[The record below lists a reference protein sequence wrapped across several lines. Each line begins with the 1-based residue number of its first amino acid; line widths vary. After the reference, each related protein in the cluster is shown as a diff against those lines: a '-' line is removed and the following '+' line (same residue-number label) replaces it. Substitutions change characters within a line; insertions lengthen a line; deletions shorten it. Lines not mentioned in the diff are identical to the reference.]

1 MWGHLGYCGPSD
13 KPKTARPRRHAPKLG
28 VCRLMLQPLES
39 LPPWPGESHPT
50 AEIRVCLPRCQGE
63 GLSQASSWRFP
74 PPTARTSERRQGQ
87 GPQAWRAI
95 PLSGT
100 APPHSHR
107 HRHRLHDHGRGLLL
121 GHLLL
126 PPFSLLPTPHGGG
139 VRRKPGHLCGG
150 GCSAA
155 SRSIDREEREEGT
168 RRQAGVP
175 VPRVAPSSQRNLP
188 KIEI

>member
-1 MWGHLGYCGPSD
+1 
-13 KPKTARPRRHAPKLG
+13 
-28 VCRLMLQPLES
+28 MLQPLES

-107 HRHRLHDHGRGLLL
+107 HRHLLHDHGRGLLL

>member
-39 LPPWPGESHPT
+39 LPPWPRESHPT

-139 VRRKPGHLCGG
+139 GAQETRPPLWGRLLCCFQEHRSGGKRKKGLGNKQESLSLGWPP
-150 GCSAA
+150 AA
-155 SRSIDREEREEGT
+155 RGIS
-168 RRQAGVP
+168 
-175 VPRVAPSSQRNLP
+175 L
-188 KIEI
+188 K